1 MNLFWLYEWHWHSF
15 QLGREGETER
25 ECVRESESDGRE
37 WGCECECGR
46 ERMGCERLREREK
59 ERERENNQNAGWH
72 SRDRIE
78 FFFCNECSNSNVSVH
93 CAYLEPTPLNSNR
106 FRDRISTSGNF
117 SLQNLTT

>member
-37 WGCECECGR
+37 WGCECEFGR

-59 ERERENNQNAGWH
+59 EREREREREKTIKTQGGTVEIGSN
-72 SRDRIE
+72 
-78 FFFCNECSNSNVSVH
+78 FF
-93 CAYLEPTPLNSNR
+93 
-106 FRDRISTSGNF
+106 
-117 SLQNLTT
+117 LQ